1 MSVITRTKSFLTSL
15 KPNVKYR
22 FGGMS
27 SSGLPA
33 VADWG
38 VPDYIRS
45 ASDIGWFYRGL
56 AVIAYAVSKQPW
68 HLYKCYY
75 KDGQKQRD
83 EIPQHIILDLLSS
96 VNPYMT
102 FIDYITLQTM
112 YLVAVGS
119 CYTVLDFN
127 NLRRPECMWPV
138 RPDRITP
145 LRDNPQDYI
154 SAYEYRVGNDRI
166 RLEVAEVLAVRHPN
180 LANPLLGSGAG
191 EALKQQLATERYSNA
206 LREKLFHNDATP
218 GLMFLFEESPGPDAE
233 TAIVER
239 WKEQHQGWQNIRK
252 PGFLFGK
259 INVKE
264 MTMPFKDLDLTNQ
277 DKARGRQILQVMGVP
292 PIIAG
297 DTEDLNKSTSDAALY
312 VFTSFTVD
320 PILTLFRESW
330 NEQLVPLYPQTGN
343 AWLELGYDSPVP
355 KDTAAIQASA
365 DSTFKSCGCTLNEY
379 RQMLDLPMV
388 DEGDV
393 YFVPWSVSAVPR
405 DQLTGYVPLKRP
417 QIQGEEIGLSYLG
430 LPEHAKNA
438 GCLAQ
443 TRQTTRDVG
452 EATPATN
459 PKAKINMDD
468 GAKTAHWYQWV
479 DKANKREVALLKD
492 LQGLFKSQ
500 RAPTLAA
507 YRAGSKKPY
516 NTRAARKELVEVF
529 KKHLPDTLQVAYEDA
544 TLMIPPKHP
553 KATAPPIAR
562 PSEPPVPGPDMDAMK
577 WLKTR
582 MNWAAEQVGEDI
594 ANDIK
599 NAILAGFEEGEGA
612 DLIGARIESVFEGCE
627 KYRALRIART
637 EVMTASNQGA
647 IQGYK
652 DMGIEKTEWLAERD
666 ERCCDECYGM
676 NGDVSKIGSGDEPP
690 LHVNCRCTVVPVE

>member
-56 AVIAYAVSKQPW
+56 AVIAYAVSKQQW
-68 HLYKCYY
+68 HLYKCHY

-127 NLRRPECMWPV
+127 TLRRPECMWPV

-145 LRDNPQDYI
+145 LRENPMDYI

-233 TAIVER
+233 KDIVER

-259 INVKE
+259 VNVKE
-264 MTMPFKDLDLTNQ
+264 MTMAFKDLDLTNQ

-330 NEQLVPLYPQTGN
+330 NEQLVPLYPQAGN

-355 KDTAAIQASA
+355 KDRAAMQASA
-365 DSTFKSCGCTLNEY
+365 DSTLKNCGCTLNEY
-379 RQMLDLPMV
+379 RQMLDMPMV

-393 YFVPWSVSAVPR
+393 YLVPSNITVVPA
-405 DQLTGYVPLKRP
+405 DQLAEYIPPAPSPGPF
-417 QIQGEEIGLSYLG
+417 GLSYLG
-430 LPEHAKNA
+430 LPEHAKNV
-438 GCLAQ
+438 GCLAK
-443 TRQTTRDVG
+443 TRQTTRDAG
-452 EATPATN
+452 EATPAQDSTLN
-459 PKAKINMDD
+459 IVMDD
-468 GAKTAHWYQWV
+468 ATKTAYWYAWV
-479 DKANKREVALLKD
+479 DKANKHEVALVKD
-492 LQGLFKSQ
+492 LQALFKSQ
-500 RAPTLAA
+500 RGPTLASF
-507 YRAGSKKPY
+507 RAGSKRPY
-516 NTRAARKELVEVF
+516 NTRAARKELLEVF

-553 KATAPPIAR
+553 KAMAPPKPKRA
-562 PSEPPVPGPDMDAMK
+562 PTLPPPPGPDMDALK

-582 MNWAAEQVGEDI
+582 MNWAADTVGEDI
-594 ANDIK
+594 AD
-599 NAILAGFEEGEGA
+599 AINGALRAGFEAGEGA

-666 ERCCDECYGM
+666 ERCCDDCYGM
-676 NGDVSKIGSGDEPP
+676 NGDVSKIGSGYEPP